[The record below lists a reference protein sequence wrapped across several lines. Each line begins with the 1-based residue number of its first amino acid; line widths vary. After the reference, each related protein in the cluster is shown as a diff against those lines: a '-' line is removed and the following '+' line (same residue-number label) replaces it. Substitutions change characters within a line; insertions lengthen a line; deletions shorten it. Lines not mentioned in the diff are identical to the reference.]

1 MTLGLGSG
9 VHSGFIG
16 EECNY
21 ALMTWNQNASQNG
34 GWKVENV
41 WDSGTAREVGDTVDI
56 TTKIY
61 LSGSGDTWD
70 AGTDDVSFKMN
81 YIINAGSLTLT
92 VPQNTLI
99 NVNDTSAPTVS
110 ANWANSFYLGWWPA
124 SDDYP
129 DDGAVYYM
137 SSVNLTLKASNGT
150 VKETVFLDFS
160 ADSGVTIVKQN
171 IAGGGANA
179 ATVTLG
185 NCPPV

>member
-1 MTLGLGSG
+1 MALGLGSG
-9 VHSGFIG
+9 LHSGFTE

-21 ALMTWNQNASQNG
+21 ALMTWNQSAAQNG

-56 TTKIY
+56 KTKIY
-61 LSGSGDTWD
+61 LSGSGSTFDD
-70 AGTDDVSFKMN
+70 GSDDVSFKMN
-81 YIINAGSLTLT
+81 YIINAGSLSLT
-92 VPQNTLI
+92 APQNTLI
-99 NVNDTSAPTVS
+99 TINDTTAPTTS
-110 ANWANSFYLGWWPA
+110 ANWANSFHLGWWSA
-124 SDDYP
+124 SADYP

-150 VKETVFLDFS
+150 VKETAFLDFS

-185 NCPPV
+185 NCSPV